1 MNARIGI
8 KFFGVLLLVAAAR
21 VGAEPWSLVSCDP
34 AGAPG
39 WQDFE
44 SSMRAAKPGS
54 TAYVPVPFPTT
65 SDQVVQDY
73 LYQYWSVIKGI
84 DRKLWQPNEAR
95 VQADLAGGKVS
106 YQVLRVENWTVSR
119 CQRDQK
125 RDFYY
130 LVRAFEPGGTEV
142 TRAVVNDSGLLTTW
156 NNLPASVPG
165 AVASQSRTLSPAMA
179 AMAQLNTQ
187 LGINGTDAE
196 YVVTFGTLSCPL
208 THPCLAFR
216 QAGLNYLAFGTQLF
230 EISAR
235 GKRLK
240 QGKEV
245 GSPAEEELLQRL
257 TADERLVSLGGDTF
271 TIARRVEPAMVRRK
285 QSAFAH

>member
-1 MNARIGI
+1 MSSRIG
-8 KFFGVLLLVAAAR
+8 KLFGMFLLIMAAR
-21 VGAEPWSLVSCDP
+21 VGAGPWSLMSCDP
-34 AGAPG
+34 TGAAG

-44 SSMRAAKPGS
+44 SQMRAAKPGS
-54 TAYVPVPFPTT
+54 TTYVPVPFPTT
-65 SDQVVQDY
+65 TDQIVQDY

-84 DRKLWQPNEAR
+84 DRKQWQPNEAR
-95 VQADLAGGKVS
+95 VQADLTGGKVS

-119 CQRDQK
+119 CHKDQK

-130 LVRAFEPGGTEV
+130 LVRVFEPGGIEV

-165 AVASQSRTLSPAMA
+165 AVASQSRTLPPAVE
-179 AMAQLNTQ
+179 AMKQLNTR
-187 LGINGTDAE
+187 LGINGMDAE

-216 QAGLNYLAFGTQLF
+216 LAGLTYLALDTQLF
-230 EISAR
+230 EISAN

-245 GSPAEEELLQRL
+245 GTPAEGELLQRL
-257 TADERLVSLGGDTF
+257 SADERLVSLGGDAF
-271 TIARRVEPAMVRRK
+271 TIARRVEPARVRRN
-285 QSAFAH
+285 QSAFTR